1 MRRSISSRRAFG
13 IQILGL
19 PVKLIRVSYQ
29 LLDLKATALQFVKT
43 MENNSEKQLRGSGSR
58 EIRKCIRNYKKQM
71 KSLEYSR
78 LRSLVPSTASRPRV
92 SKVRACYI
100 NAMGPQKN
108 SKRSLRFFLVHFRSK
123 SSKKQSNTSLTF
135 KTPSMRDLRKVSAA
149 SKMFWTVMNLSAHFN
164 LGYYS
169 FSNRQHQRGHP
180 AHGE

>member
-92 SKVRACYI
+92 SKIEVIEEAIKYIAYLQDTLNARFEEDNTNEATQRTGNERRPRIVR
-100 NAMGPQKN
+100 QKRQRFASYMIKTQRN
-108 SKRSLRFFLVHFRSK
+108 SLPARRKFS
-123 SSKKQSNTSLTF
+123 KQSNTETES
-135 KTPSMRDLRKVSAA
+135 
-149 SKMFWTVMNLSAHFN
+149 
-164 LGYYS
+164 
-169 FSNRQHQRGHP
+169 QR
-180 AHGE
+180 